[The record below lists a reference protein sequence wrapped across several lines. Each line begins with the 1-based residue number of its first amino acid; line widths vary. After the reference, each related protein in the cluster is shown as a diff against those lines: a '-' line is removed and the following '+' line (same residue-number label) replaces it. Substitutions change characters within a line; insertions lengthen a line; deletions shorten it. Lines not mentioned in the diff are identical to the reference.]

1 MRYHAPAWSSLQRH
15 AVSVAHLRWT
25 TWNAGL
31 PGQFERP
38 MVSWRPDQAGE
49 LHSSAIYHI
58 AAKQK
63 FVGSRGY

>member
-1 MRYHAPAWSSLQRH
+1 
-15 AVSVAHLRWT
+15 
-25 TWNAGL
+25 
-31 PGQFERP
+31 